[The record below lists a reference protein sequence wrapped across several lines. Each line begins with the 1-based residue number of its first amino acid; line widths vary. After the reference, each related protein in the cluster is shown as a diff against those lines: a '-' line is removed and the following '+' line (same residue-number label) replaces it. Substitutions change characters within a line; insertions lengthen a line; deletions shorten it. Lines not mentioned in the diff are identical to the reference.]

1 MSFAVGVTGA
11 GATNIVGPG
20 DGVDAGGH
28 NNGAYSVTTPN
39 GQLLAYC
46 ITPGLASPTQIPNDV
61 YSPFVAPANGGLAY
75 LGYFAATFQ
84 GGYGTYSSN
93 DVNAA
98 VAYIAYGTGLGT
110 APAALVAII
119 EANMAAYPGPWAI
132 TLAPPSG
139 GTYNSGASYN
149 GDVTVTS
156 ANGTGVPG
164 LAITAPPIGGAGEWT
179 TFAWVPNVATN
190 VTDAAGH
197 LPFSFSQSTAG
208 AFSEAFSIVG
218 GAPGSAPIEYA
229 PPAGSGA
236 QTLLAAVAPASAS
249 SSLIGTMTSSAL
261 LKIVKST
268 NDPSYVPAPA
278 GVVFNVLNASATV
291 VDTLTTVAGG
301 VAGPSLPNLTPGN
314 YTIVEVSVPAGSGL
328 GLNTTPAPFT
338 VTPADVSGATPVT
351 LTVPVLDSV
360 IPGSIVLSKTNS
372 DTGVGLPGAQFSVYY
387 DSLDN
392 GSFTTQIVGP
402 NPGGTFSTAANGT
415 IVDPSGA
422 LALLLPGDYQ
432 ITETVAPT
440 GYALP
445 SPADQVITIPI
456 GGGAIPANFAD
467 KTVPTMTTSA
477 TAANQVG
484 GSISDVASL
493 TASAHAT
500 GTIIFDAYGPFSSTA
515 VPTCSAATLAF
526 TSAPVTVHGSGTY
539 PMGAGFT
546 PTSAGLYE
554 WIENYSGDT
563 NNVAVSGS
571 CGAVGEST
579 VVVSVTTSATVQA
592 SNGAP
597 ISDTVDVT
605 GPLPVGSVITSTLY
619 QASDTSCATP
629 LWATPS
635 VTSTSATSYQLDGIT
650 EPAGTY
656 QWVETVKL
664 PSGATVATGSC
675 NAALE
680 ASAVLTSIPGAVRSP
695 ISPIPAKVTG

>member
-1 MSFAVGVTGA
+1 MVVGITSA
-11 GATNIVGPG
+11 GATNVVGPG

-28 NNGAYSVTTPN
+28 NSGAYSITTTN
-39 GQLLAYC
+39 GQVLAYC
-46 ITPGLASPTQIPNDV
+46 ITPGLASPTQVPNDV
-61 YSPFVAPANGGLAY
+61 FTPITAPANGGLAY
-75 LGYFAATFQ
+75 LSYFAATFQ
-84 GGYGTYSSN
+84 GGYGTYSSD

-98 VAYIAYGTGLGT
+98 VAYIAYGTGIGT

-139 GTYNSGASYN
+139 GTYTSGTNYN
-149 GDVTVTS
+149 GDVTVTA

-164 LAITAPPIGGAGEWT
+164 LAINPPATGGAGEWT
-179 TFAWVPNVATN
+179 NFTWEPNVATD

-197 LPFSFSQSTAG
+197 LPFAFNQSTASS
-208 AFSEAFSIVG
+208 FSEVFSIVG
-218 GAPGSAPIEYA
+218 GAPGTAPIEYA

-236 QTLLAAVAPASAS
+236 QTLLAAVAPASPTS
-249 SSLIGTMTSSAL
+249 TLTGTVTSSAL
-261 LKIVKST
+261 LKIAKST

-278 GVVFNVLNASATV
+278 GVVFNVLDAANTV
-291 VDTLTTVAGG
+291 VDTLTTVTGG
-301 VAGPSLPNLTPGN
+301 VAGPSLPNLTPGD

-328 GLNTTPAPFT
+328 AINATPAPFT

-360 IPGSIVLSKTNS
+360 IPGSIVLTKTDS

-392 GSFTTQIVGP
+392 GSFGTQIVGP

-415 IVDPSGA
+415 IIDPSGA
-422 LALLLPGDYQ
+422 LGLLLPGDYQ
-432 ITETVAPT
+432 ITETVAPP
-440 GYALP
+440 GHALP
-445 SPADQVITIPI
+445 SPADHVVTIPI
-456 GGGAIPANFAD
+456 GGGPVSANFAD
-467 KTVPTMTTSA
+467 KTIPTITTSA
-477 TAANQVG
+477 TAASQVG
-484 GSISDVASL
+484 NSISDVANL
-493 TASAHAT
+493 TASVHAT
-500 GTIIFDAYGPFSSTA
+500 GTIIFDAYGPFTSATGA
-515 VPTCSAATLAF
+515 TCTAATLAF
-526 TSAPVTVHGSGTY
+526 TSAPVTVSGSGTY
-539 PMGAGFT
+539 RMGAGFT
-546 PTSAGLYE
+546 PTTAGLYE

-571 CGAVGEST
+571 CGATGEST

-597 ISDTVDVT
+597 INDTVLVT
-605 GPLPVGSVITSTLY
+605 GPLPVGSLITSTLY
-619 QASDTSCATP
+619 RASDTSCATP
-629 LWATPS
+629 LWTTPAA
-635 VTSTSATSYQLDGIT
+635 TSTTATSYQLDGIT

-656 QWVETVKL
+656 QWVETIKL
-664 PSGATVATGSC
+664 PSGTMVATGAC

>member
-1 MSFAVGVTGA
+1 
-11 GATNIVGPG
+11 
-20 DGVDAGGH
+20 
-28 NNGAYSVTTPN
+28 
-39 GQLLAYC
+39 
-46 ITPGLASPTQIPNDV
+46 
-61 YSPFVAPANGGLAY
+61 
-75 LGYFAATFQ
+75 
-84 GGYGTYSSN
+84 
-93 DVNAA
+93 
-98 VAYIAYGTGLGT
+98 
-110 APAALVAII
+110 
-119 EANMAAYPGPWAI
+119 
-132 TLAPPSG
+132 
-139 GTYNSGASYN
+139 
-149 GDVTVTS
+149 
-156 ANGTGVPG
+156 
-164 LAITAPPIGGAGEWT
+164 
-179 TFAWVPNVATN
+179 
-190 VTDAAGH
+190 
-197 LPFSFSQSTAG
+197 
-208 AFSEAFSIVG
+208 
-218 GAPGSAPIEYA
+218 
-229 PPAGSGA
+229 
-236 QTLLAAVAPASAS
+236 
-249 SSLIGTMTSSAL
+249 
-261 LKIVKST
+261 
-268 NDPSYVPAPA
+268 
-278 GVVFNVLNASATV
+278 
-291 VDTLTTVAGG
+291 
-301 VAGPSLPNLTPGN
+301 
-314 YTIVEVSVPAGSGL
+314 
-328 GLNTTPAPFT
+328 
-338 VTPADVSGATPVT
+338 
-351 LTVPVLDSV
+351 
-360 IPGSIVLSKTNS
+360 
-372 DTGVGLPGAQFSVYY
+372 
-387 DSLDN
+387 
-392 GSFTTQIVGP
+392 
-402 NPGGTFSTAANGT
+402 
-415 IVDPSGA
+415 
-422 LALLLPGDYQ
+422 
-432 ITETVAPT
+432 
-440 GYALP
+440 
-445 SPADQVITIPI
+445 
-456 GGGAIPANFAD
+456 
-467 KTVPTMTTSA
+467 
-477 TAANQVG
+477 
-484 GSISDVASL
+484 VASL